1 MYLSSQPSES
11 FSIVPDFYIVE
22 TMGQHWK
29 VLVDSLDHEDQRISD
44 CHSSVLVQ
52 NVLKEQGANP
62 DPYAFVEA

>member
-1 MYLSSQPSES
+1 
-11 FSIVPDFYIVE
+11 
-22 TMGQHWK
+22 MGQHWK